1 MGFLGHG
8 IMAHCSAET
17 ALQAFFD
24 LSVDL
29 MVVRHADGYWCDCN
43 GLWVKSLGWTVEELR
58 SRPWLDFIH
67 PDDLEA
73 TTLAEQRCHHPDRTT
88 PVEYKCRFRH
98 KNGSYRWLSWRAMP
112 YQEGSSVAIAQ
123 DVTETQ
129 WYGHGAYRSGVQAAV
144 HLRDQAI
151 AASRVG
157 IVIADARLPDMPLIY
172 VNPAFEQM
180 TGYSATDVLGL
191 NCRFLQGPQG
201 DQAPRQELRAAIREQ
216 RHCTVTLLNFRKDGT
231 PFWNELTISPVFDD
245 GGELTHFVGIQG
257 DVTARI
263 RSEKA
268 LLVEK
273 NKSERLL
280 LNILPRP
287 IAEQLKSFQG
297 TLAQQFENVTI
308 LFADLVEFSPRAP
321 QFKPLELISTLNQI
335 FSEFDRLAEIHQI
348 EKIKTIGDAYMAAA
362 GLPIASEDHGEA
374 IAAMALDMQQ
384 VIQHFHWPDGSPMQL
399 RIGIHTGSVVAGVIG
414 IKKFSYDLWGDTVNV
429 AARME
434 SQGEAGKIQIT
445 AATYAL
451 ITASFHCERRG
462 LQNIKGKG
470 MMETYWL
477 LGENPGPPRIR
488 S

>member
-1 MGFLGHG
+1 MGSLGRG
-8 IMAHCSAET
+8 IMARCSAET

-29 MVVRHADGYWCDCN
+29 MVVRHSDGYWCDCN
-43 GLWVKSLGWTVEELR
+43 ALWTTTLGWTVDELR

-67 PDDLEA
+67 LDDLEA
-73 TTLAEQRCHHPDRTT
+73 TTLAEQRCLQPDRQM

-98 KNGSYRWLSWRAMP
+98 KNGSYRWLSWRVMP
-112 YQEGSSVAIAQ
+112 YTEGSSVAIAQ

-129 WYGHGAYRSGVQAAV
+129 WHGHGAYRTGVQAAV
-144 HLRDQAI
+144 YLRDQAI

-172 VNPAFEQM
+172 VNPAFEKM
-180 TGYSATDVLGL
+180 SGYSATDVLGL
-191 NCRFLQGPQG
+191 NCRFLQGPQA
-201 DQAPRQELRAAIREQ
+201 DQAPLQELRAAIREK
-216 RHCTVTLLNFRKDGT
+216 RHCTVVLLNFRKDGT
-231 PFWNELTISPVFDD
+231 PFWNELTISPVFDED
-245 GGELTHFVGIQG
+245 GELTHFVGIQG

-287 IAEQLKSFQG
+287 IAEQLKTFQG
-297 TLAQQFENVTI
+297 TLAQQFESVTI

-321 QFKPLELISTLNQI
+321 HFQPLELISILNQI
-335 FSEFDRLAEIHQI
+335 FSEFDRLAEVHNV

-362 GLPIASEDHGEA
+362 GLPLPSTDHADA
-374 IAAMALDMQQ
+374 IAAMALDMQR
-384 VIQHFHWPDGSPMQL
+384 VIEHFHWPDGSPMQL

-434 SQGEAGKIQIT
+434 SHGEAGKIQIT
-445 AATYAL
+445 ATTHAAL
-451 ITASFHCERRG
+451 SGRFHCERRG
-462 LQNIKGKG
+462 CLNVKGKG
-470 MMETYWL
+470 EMETYWL
-477 LGENPGPPRIR
+477 VG
-488 S
+488 